1 MSAAG
6 VEARHWIA
14 NLLHTYVAIADRKD
28 VDAVVELLGTAR
40 VQFPAGGS
48 ANPREARQFFAG
60 LWKAPERHRH
70 DVSNL
75 IVSPTA
81 AEGVWLA
88 TAHYTRWVLAEGAP
102 FLHTLGQYELLVDGA
117 DWSVRQLT
125 VSRDWMAEA

>member
-1 MSAAG
+1 

-28 VDAVVELLGTAR
+28 VDAVVDLLGTAR

-48 ANPREARQFFAG
+48 GNPGEARQFFER
-60 LWKAPERHRH
+60 LWNAPERHRH

-75 IVSPTA
+75 IVSQAGT
-81 AEGVWLA
+81 EGMWLA
-88 TAHYTRWVLAEGAP
+88 TAHYTRWVLAPDGP
-102 FLHTLGQYELLVDGA
+102 VLHTLGQYELLVDGA
-117 DWSVRQLT
+117 DWSVQHLL